1 MQSWNKQIG
10 YCSILFRASNPA
22 SNFSTLNK
30 KYRKRKLSFMLMN
43 VIRHFLVEMW
53 KIWISETTLMQL
65 KADNLDL
72 RFTLQ
77 FPGPKCLPSACVK
90 GEPACVTRP
99 RHTKPRL
106 RQISQRERHSQI
118 KARLYETDAER

>member
-30 KYRKRKLSFMLMN
+30 KYRKRKLSF
-43 VIRHFLVEMW
+43 MW

-106 RQISQRERHSQI
+106 RQISQRERHSQN